1 MKKDKA
7 YLIDMLDAISDIE
20 VFIANVNEAEFYKN
34 KEKKYAVVRALE
46 IIGEAAKNLSKELR
60 AKHKEIPWKEI
71 VGMRDKLIHW
81 YFGIKWELVWETVKN
96 KIPELK
102 NQLLKISEEQNG

>member
-1 MKKDKA
+1 MQKDKA
-7 YLIDMLDAISDIE
+7 YLKDMLDAISDIE
-20 VFIANVNEAEFYKN
+20 VFIANINEAEFYKN
-34 KEKKYAVVRALE
+34 KEKKYAVVRAFE

-102 NQLLKISEEQNG
+102 NQLLRISAEQNG

>member
-7 YLIDMLDAISDIE
+7 YLQDILNSISDIE
-20 VFIANVNEAEFYKN
+20 TFIANINETEFYKN

-71 VGMRDKLIHW
+71 AGMRDKLIHF

-102 NQLLKISEEQNG
+102 NQLLKISEEQNS

>member
-7 YLIDMLDAISDIE
+7 YLKDMLDAISDI
-20 VFIANVNEAEFYKN
+20 
-34 KEKKYAVVRALE
+34 
-46 IIGEAAKNLSKELR
+46 
-60 AKHKEIPWKEI
+60 
-71 VGMRDKLIHW
+71 
-81 YFGIKWELVWETVKN
+81 TVKN

>member
-7 YLIDMLDAISDIE
+7 YLKDMLDAISDIE
-20 VFIANVNEAEFYKN
+20 AFVANIDEPEFHTN

-71 VGMRDKLIHW
+71 AGMRDKLIHG

-102 NQLLKISEEQNG
+102 NQFLKISGE

>member
-7 YLIDMLDAISDIE
+7 YLQDILNSISDIE
-20 VFIANVNEAEFYKN
+20 TFIANINETEFYKN

-71 VGMRDKLIHW
+71 AGMRDKLIHF

-102 NQLLKISEEQNG
+102 NQLLEILGDKNG